1 MLTVQCPLAM
11 ETIDIGLFV
20 EAANPNQFQVITK
33 KLTKSFW
40 GLISFLSLKA
50 FLSIATPD

>member
-40 GLISFLSLKA
+40 GLISF
-50 FLSIATPD
+50 FL